1 MGRKSRDRVS
11 PIAMHEMGI
20 ANSILDAVRTEAR
33 RYPGTQPMKVGVRL
47 GELAAIDPESL
58 RFCFDALI
66 SESDLEALLLEIEWK
81 VRRHRC
87 RACSQEFEVR
97 DYNFECPDCHAVDSE
112 CIAGDELELAYVEV
126 EEYEPCAVGTQNS

>member
-1 MGRKSRDRVS
+1 
-11 PIAMHEMGI
+11 MHEMGI

-33 RYPGTQPMKVGVRL
+33 QYPGMRPTKVGVRL

-66 SESDLEALLLEIEWK
+66 LETDL
-81 VRRHRC
+81 RRHRC
-87 RACSQEFEVR
+87 RACSREFDVP
-97 DYNFECPDCHAVDSE
+97 DYNFECPGCHAENSE

-126 EEYEPCAVGTQNS
+126 EEDEPCAVGTQNSERE